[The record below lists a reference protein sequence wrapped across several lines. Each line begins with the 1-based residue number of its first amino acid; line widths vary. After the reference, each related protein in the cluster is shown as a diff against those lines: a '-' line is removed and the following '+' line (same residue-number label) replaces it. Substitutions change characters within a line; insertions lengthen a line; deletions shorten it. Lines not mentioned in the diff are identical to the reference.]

1 MKTPGIQSM
10 TLRRERSG
18 QRGLLPQIA
27 QGTTRSL
34 RESLAANGL
43 AQGLA
48 QEARECRNQGS
59 MGANVMKTSR
69 RSFLIVTTGLA
80 SSLVLGHHA
89 SADVGQ
95 VSESDA
101 NAQALGYKTDATKV
115 DKARFPKYQAGQTC
129 ASCQFFQGKPGEAM
143 GPCQIFAGK
152 LVDAKGWCSSYVK
165 KA

>member
-1 MKTPGIQSM
+1 MKTPGIQGM

-18 QRGLLPQIA
+18 QRGLLSQIA
-27 QGTTRSL
+27 EGTTRSL
-34 RESLAANGL
+34 RESLAAN
-43 AQGLA
+43 GLA

-129 ASCQFFQGKPGEAM
+129 ALPILSGQTG
-143 GPCQIFAGK
+143 
-152 LVDAKGWCSSYVK
+152 
-165 KA
+165 